1 MSLTR
6 LKQLMVEG
14 TDDDLL
20 QYLRQLGLGLG
31 APLVGVP
38 FPFPVN
44 QLPSDIFPDMK
55 GMVFM
60 KANGQ
65 SFDKES
71 YPDCAIV
78 YPTGTLPDL
87 RGEFIRGLDDGRGV
101 DPSRSILSSQSQ
113 SIQEHIHNT
122 LIKTNGSPNLLPG
135 NSYNVTLHGGARGEL
150 DDPSKTMR
158 TTDIVGNPPNETR
171 PRNIAFAYM
180 IRIK

>member
-14 TDDDLL
+14 TDDELL

-38 FPFPVN
+38 FPFPVS
-44 QLPSDIFPDMK
+44 QLPSDVFPNIK

-65 SFDKES
+65 SFDKEL

-87 RGEFIRGLDDGRGV
+87 RGEFIRGWDDGRNVDTGRALLSTQNDAFKSHGHYFDRSWALSGFDPTGGYDLVSGDATGV
-101 DPSRSILSSQSQ
+101 AINQRTRSTI
-113 SIQEHIHNT
+113 EVG
-122 LIKTNGSPNLLPG
+122 GS
-135 NSYNVTLHGGARGEL
+135 
-150 DDPSKTMR
+150 
-158 TTDIVGNPPNETR
+158 ETR
-171 PRNIAFAYM
+171 PRNVAFAYM
-180 IRIK
+180 IRVK